1 MAHSPTFL
9 TKLTSAHDRITS
21 AGFALSQI
29 CLFVIVFAYAYE
41 TVSRYFFA
49 APTWWSNEVVSYA
62 LCVGTFL
69 AIPEIT
75 RRQGHITITF
85 LIERL
90 SPRAAAHAHLLI
102 GIVSGATCLLVAW
115 ICLRANILHVTNG
128 EMLVRV
134 KPIPKILLSV
144 WLTYGFVS
152 SGIYFLRLA
161 VTPAQHLQPA
171 TKETL

>member
-1 MAHSPTFL
+1 ML
-9 TKLTSAHDRITS
+9 TRLATAHDRITS

-62 LCVGTFL
+62 LCIGTFL

-90 SPRAAAHAHLLI
+90 SPRATAQANFLI
-102 GIVSGATCLLVAW
+102 GIASGATCLLVAW
-115 ICLRANILHVTNG
+115 ICLRANIQHFANS

-144 WLTYGFVS
+144 WLTYGFLS
-152 SGIYFLRLA
+152 TGIYFLRLA
-161 VTPAQHLQPA
+161 VTPARDLQPA